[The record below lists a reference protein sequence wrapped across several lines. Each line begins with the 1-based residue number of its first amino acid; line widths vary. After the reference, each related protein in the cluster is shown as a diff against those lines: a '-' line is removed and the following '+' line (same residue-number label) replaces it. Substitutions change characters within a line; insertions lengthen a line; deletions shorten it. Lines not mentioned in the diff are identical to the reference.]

1 MGLKLYAGLVA
12 ALFAFFTADV
22 FAAEWERGI
31 SLQQA
36 LKAADIAAG
45 FPNGRPTD
53 YDVVTAKLVHSRLFR
68 VSNEGLSD
76 ALKDME
82 SRSTPKEFWLIVY
95 RRWPPRLDNDLVVFI
110 DSNSG
115 KTIRVYRQ
123 R

>member
-1 MGLKLYAGLVA
+1 MRIKLSVFLAAVSVA
-12 ALFAFFTADV
+12 AFTLNV

-31 SLQQA
+31 SLEQA
-36 LKAADIAAG
+36 LKAADIAVG
-45 FPNGRPTD
+45 FPKGRPAE

-68 VSNEGLSD
+68 VSSEGLSE

-82 SRSTPKEFWLIVY
+82 SRPGPKEFWLIVY
-95 RRWPPRLDNDLVVFI
+95 RRWPPRLDNDLVVFL
-110 DSNSG
+110 DSTSG